1 MSKSFSKL
9 SSSSSSSST
18 SSTNTGIPPRLHLR
32 TNSASLLLS
41 AWSSLYLLQF
51 EGHLDILI
59 DFAGQSISG
68 LCFSNHVNPRMAV
81 CFPNCV
87 TANCT
92 LSECPSYRK
101 TRSAISRII
110 PASFEVPSTLKTSIG
125 RDSVLVGIRF
135 SITYF
140 ESRNWPVAPQ
150 STSALVER
158 RIPVSV
164 DWSSMSTLRDFEL
177 GIAAST
183 YFCRSLRSH
192 IGLHISLR
200 IRTRLFGKSWAA
212 SITSSSTFDKSSFI
226 SSTSRQAYLFTF
238 LSNEG
243 ALITRCGSQNPP
255 RAILRSIP
263 LLQPFLRRPQ
273 HPSRL
278 EGLRANLRVR
288 PKSCAE
294 YRSESGIRA
303 KCARVSRTDSSS
315 LGVLWT
321 CWRRRP

>member
-32 TNSASLLLS
+32 INSASLVCS
-41 AWSSLYLLQF
+41 AFSFLYLLRF

-59 DFAGQSISG
+59 DFACQSISG

-212 SITSSSTFDKSSFI
+212 SITSSTFDKSSFI

-263 LLQPFLRRPQ
+263 LLQPFLRRR
-273 HPSRL
+273 HPFQL
-278 EGLRANLRVR
+278 AGLRANLRVR
-288 PKSCAE
+288 PKSCVE
-294 YRSESGIRA
+294 CRSELGIRA
-303 KCARVSRTDSSS
+303 KCAQASRTDNNS